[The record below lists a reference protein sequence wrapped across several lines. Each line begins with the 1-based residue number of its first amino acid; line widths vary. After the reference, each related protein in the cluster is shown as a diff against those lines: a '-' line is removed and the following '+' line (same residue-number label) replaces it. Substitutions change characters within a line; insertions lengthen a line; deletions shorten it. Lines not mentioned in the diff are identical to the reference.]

1 MYTICIQYATNTV
14 ILYINTDITISLIPT
29 GVTSTFSQFQPGA
42 KALGASAKTS
52 KTGLET

>member
-29 GVTSTFSQFQPGA
+29 GVTSTSQFQPGA